1 MDDYVKILKE
11 KGLKVTPQRLEI
23 MRYLDNNRIHPNID
37 HIYTVL
43 KKKNPS
49 LSKTT
54 VYNVIDDLS
63 ENGVIQVLTIN
74 KSEILCDFNS
84 DLHYHFMCK
93 ECGMIF
99 DLEESYNSDLIER
112 VKSKGY
118 RVDEAFGYFRGLC
131 RSCNK
136 ENKKEGEIK

>member
-1 MDDYVKILKE
+1 MILKK

-23 MRYLDNNRIHPNID
+23 MRYLDKNRIHPSID
-37 HIYTVL
+37 HIYTQL
-43 KKKNPS
+43 KMKNPS

-74 KSEILCDFNS
+74 KSEILCDFNN
-84 DLHYHFMCK
+84 DPHHHFMCK
-93 ECGMIF
+93 ECGSIS
-99 DLEESYNSDLIER
+99 DLEDRYNFDIIEQIR
-112 VKSKGY
+112 SEGF

-131 RSCNK
+131 ISCN
-136 ENKKEGEIK
+136 NKNEKKVD

>member
-1 MDDYVKILKE
+1 MEDYVLILKQ

-23 MRYLDNNRIHPNID
+23 MRYLDKNRIHPNVD
-37 HIYTVL
+37 HIYTQL

-74 KSEILCDFNS
+74 KSEILCDFNNNP
-84 DLHYHFMCK
+84 HHHFMCK
-93 ECGMIF
+93 ECGSIF
-99 DLEESYNSDLIER
+99 DLEDRYNFDIIER
-112 VKSKGY
+112 IRSEGF

-131 RSCNK
+131 ISCNK
-136 ENKKEGEIK
+136 KNERKVE

>member
-1 MDDYVKILKE
+1 MENYVLILKK

-23 MRYLDNNRIHPNID
+23 MRYLDKHRSHPSID
-37 HIYTVL
+37 HIYTQL
-43 KKKNPS
+43 KKENPS

-63 ENGVIQVLTIN
+63 ENGVIQVLSIN

-84 DLHYHFMCK
+84 DPHYHFMCK
-93 ECGMIF
+93 ECGTIS
-99 DLEESYNSDLIER
+99 DLEDRYNFDIIER
-112 VKSKGY
+112 IRSEGF

-131 RSCNK
+131 RSCN
-136 ENKKEGEIK
+136 NKIQRKVE